1 MLTLYGIKNCDTVK
15 KARRWLDAHAVDYR
29 FHDLRSDGLDAARL
43 KQWIKLVG
51 WETLLNTRGTTW
63 RQLSARDKRDLTEAS
78 ASKLMLAYPTLVK
91 RPVVEHGQAIVVGF
105 NDDDYAA
112 RFC

>member
-1 MLTLYGIKNCDTVK
+1 MLTLYGIKNCATVK

-63 RQLSARDKRDLTEAS
+63 RQLSDSDKQGLTETRARE
-78 ASKLMLAYPTLVK
+78 LMLAQPTLIK
-91 RPVVEHGQAIVVGF
+91 RPVLEHGKLILVGF
-105 NDDDYAA
+105 KDEDYAA
-112 RFC
+112 QFI